1 MRSRHRPTGVS
12 SLVLVGLTAVL
23 AGCSSGGT
31 PDSMATS
38 SLRPQ
43 ESMQR
48 EGVRHY
54 PDGSSSGGY
63 YPANGDG
70 RPYAEAPR
78 RYVDPGEPTPRE
90 IAAYDSGHDRMGPPQ
105 NIQTAS
111 IGNSPRA
118 YDPNARWQQPSSA
131 ITTGSTG
138 PRPTGYGTPY
148 RPQPIGQHVP
158 QVVEVQQGDTLFSLS
173 RRYNVPVGDLVAANR
188 LPNDRIAIGQ
198 RLVIPT
204 RYR

>member
-12 SLVLVGLTAVL
+12 SLVLVGLTAAL
-23 AGCSSGGT
+23 AGCSSGGP
-31 PDSMATS
+31 PDSMTTS
-38 SLRPQ
+38 SPRPN
-43 ESMQR
+43 EGMQR

-54 PDGSSSGGY
+54 PDGSTSGGY
-63 YPANGDG
+63 YPAGGYG

-111 IGNSPRA
+111 IDNRQRP

-138 PRPTGYGTPY
+138 PRPTGYGVPY
-148 RPQPIGQHVP
+148 RPQPVGQHVP

>member
-1 MRSRHRPTGVS
+1 MV
-12 SLVLVGLTAVL
+12 
-23 AGCSSGGT
+23 
-31 PDSMATS
+31 TS
-38 SLRPQ
+38 DRQLQPALR
-43 ESMQR
+43 
-48 EGVRHY
+48 
-54 PDGSSSGGY
+54 
-63 YPANGDG
+63 
-70 RPYAEAPR
+70 EAPR

-90 IAAYDSGHDRMGPPQ
+90 IAAYDSGHGRHGPPQ

-111 IGNSPRA
+111 IDNGSRT

-138 PRPTGYGTPY
+138 PRPTGYGAPY
-148 RPQPIGQHVP
+148 RQQPLGQHVP